1 MRSAQRIALLALLT
15 TGCAHV
21 PVATSAEHGPSAREH
36 GARDHSSISLESGA
50 AIALLEALVV
60 AVRDEDAVQVTRC
73 FAPETL
79 QLGHTNALAA
89 TRMRQDLAVQRVLGA
104 RHASGLAA
112 STTIDAMIDRS
123 SLRTTYARAHFS
135 TLPPGIQASDIVLR
149 FRVRPLAERALLAI
163 ALRGEGLVVI
173 RLTTSRAQI
182 VAL

>member
-1 MRSAQRIALLALLT
+1 MSSAQRIALLALLT

-21 PVATSAEHGPSAREH
+21 PVATSAEHSPSAREH

-60 AVRDEDAVQVTRC
+60 AVRDEDAVQITRC
-73 FAPETL
+73 FAPETI
-79 QLGHTNALAA
+79 QLGHTNTLTT
-89 TRMRQDLAVQRVLGA
+89 TRMRQELAVQRVLGA

-112 STTIDAMIDRS
+112 STGIDAMIDRTS
-123 SLRTTYARAHFS
+123 IRTSYARERFS
-135 TLPPGIQASDIVLR
+135 TLPSGIQANDIVLR

-163 ALRGEGLVVI
+163 ALRGEGLLVV
-173 RLTTSRAQI
+173 RLMTTRAQI